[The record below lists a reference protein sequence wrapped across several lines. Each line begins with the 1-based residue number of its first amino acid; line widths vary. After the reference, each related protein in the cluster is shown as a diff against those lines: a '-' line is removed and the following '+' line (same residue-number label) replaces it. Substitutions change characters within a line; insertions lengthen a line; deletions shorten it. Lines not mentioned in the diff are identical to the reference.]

1 MTVSRIVPNK
11 MAVTKALFWISFII
25 AVIGSNAEGELS
37 ILHSPDSLKFSGSS
51 TTRESLLKEIFS
63 AALGLSVEENSEW
76 KGMYVNDPFNTPEAV
91 VEVYIDGV
99 SSLGVNSGLKSKSY
113 PLLVDEYE
121 PDTYEA
127 VKHRIKQRFTS
138 GGNKL
143 VNIKLSNR
151 YELESSEV
159 FGEVTYPKTLKQ
171 SLKHLKPSVDE
182 DSNFL
187 DELKTLKAI
196 TDKVSEG
203 QAITADNIIDLFN
216 FRFLSLHPLSD
227 YYGSSSLETKEAK
240 KLLAEALQELSK
252 AFVKAYDGSVLF
264 TVVTTD
270 VAHTRRAIRSVGAD
284 GKQTGPGEELNIKE
298 YKANNETDDSYGAE
312 YPAIF
317 NIILWFVLV
326 MVFSLIAIVYALMD
340 MDPGRDSIIYRMT
353 STRMKKDN

>member
-1 MTVSRIVPNK
+1 
-11 MAVTKALFWISFII
+11 MAVTKALFWISF
-25 AVIGSNAEGELS
+25 ALSVIGSNAGGELS
-37 ILHSPDSLKFSGSS
+37 ILHSPDSLKFSGTG
-51 TTRESLLKEIFS
+51 TTLESLLKEIFS

-76 KGMYVNDPFNTPEAV
+76 KGMYVMDPFNTPEAC

-99 SSLGVNSGLKSKSY
+99 SSLGANSGLKSKTY
-113 PLLVDEYE
+113 PLTVDEYE
-121 PDTYEA
+121 PDTFGA
-127 VKHRIKQRFTS
+127 VKHRIKQRFTN

-151 YELESSEV
+151 YELESDV
-159 FGEVTYPKTLKQ
+159 FGEVTYPKTKPA
-171 SLKHLKPSVDE
+171 LKHLKPSVDE

-187 DELKTLKAI
+187 DELATLKAI
-196 TDKVSEG
+196 TDKVKSG
-203 QAITADNIIDLFN
+203 AITADNIIDFYN

-227 YYGSSSLETKEAK
+227 YHGANSLQTKEAK
-240 KLLAEALQELSK
+240 KLLAEALQELSQ
-252 AFVKAYDGSVLF
+252 AFVKVYDGSVLV

-270 VAHTRRAIRSVGAD
+270 VAHTRRAPRSVGAD
-284 GKQTGPGEELNIKE
+284 GKQSSPGVDYEWNVKE

-326 MVFSLIAIVYALMD
+326 MVFSLIAIVYALID